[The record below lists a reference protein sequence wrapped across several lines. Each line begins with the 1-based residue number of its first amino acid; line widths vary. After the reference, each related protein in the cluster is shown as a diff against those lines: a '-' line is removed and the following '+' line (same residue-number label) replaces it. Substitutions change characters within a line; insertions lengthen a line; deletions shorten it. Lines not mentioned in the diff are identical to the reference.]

1 MHDSNHTDDFEQYL
15 HEQVSE
21 HRMYPSDRVW
31 RNISGRI
38 HTQKKW
44 PALSAFTVLIIS
56 ALVIGTILNKPI
68 PDSVT
73 PNFVY
78 SLQSPANTP
87 PIKAN
92 DIAVKNSEQLA
103 ENNYSI
109 DQLTSR
115 TITAAAE
122 KIKTDEAVAML
133 LSHTNA
139 NALIPLT
146 SAPINY
152 TQNTVPV
159 PDVNS
164 LKLLMGILF
173 LYLKHRAVL

>member
-1 MHDSNHTDDFEQYL
+1 MHDSNHKDDFEQYL

-38 HTQKKW
+38 HTHKKW

-87 PIKAN
+87 AIKTN
-92 DIAVKNSEQLA
+92 DIAVKN
-103 ENNYSI
+103 
-109 DQLTSR
+109 
-115 TITAAAE
+115 IT
-122 KIKTDEAVAML
+122 TCTYYFNAV
-133 LSHTNA
+133 
-139 NALIPLT
+139 I
-146 SAPINY
+146 
-152 TQNTVPV
+152 
-159 PDVNS
+159 
-164 LKLLMGILF
+164 
-173 LYLKHRAVL
+173 